1 MHRKLSGVDGSYCN
15 KKTHLSVLFTTNR
28 FVNLGYR
35 RYFIQLGI
43 LSQFLGMAAA
53 GGAQFLLFIGNADGA
68 FIVLVLQ
75 SLAMT
80 FCLTVDQNLIGHQ
93 IGTYTAVRL
102 SAVTEDHLLCDGT
115 GLGAAGTP
123 IPKKSFEIINQLI
136 LGEKFILA
144 MIGVTGVAWVIALT
158 YCM

>member
-1 MHRKLSGVDGSYCN
+1 
-15 KKTHLSVLFTTNR
+15 
-28 FVNLGYR
+28 
-35 RYFIQLGI
+35 
-43 LSQFLGMAAA
+43 MAAA

-123 IPKKSFEIINQLI
+123 IPRKSFEIINQLI
-136 LGEKFILA
+136 LGEWLDSKKELVQKIHCIHKLFVYIS
-144 MIGVTGVAWVIALT
+144 
-158 YCM
+158 YRRK